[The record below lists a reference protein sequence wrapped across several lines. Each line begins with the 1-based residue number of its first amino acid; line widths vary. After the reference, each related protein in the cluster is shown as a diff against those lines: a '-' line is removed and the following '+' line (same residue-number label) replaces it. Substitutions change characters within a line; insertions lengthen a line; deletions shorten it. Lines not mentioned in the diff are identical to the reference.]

1 MYRKA
6 LALTLLG
13 VLVMGAATVAYGTLA
28 GPGFV
33 SSLAGVVGGGD
44 GDDHDGDHDREHD
57 REHER
62 EGRRHDDD

>member
-13 VLVMGAATVAYGTLA
+13 VLVMGAATLAYGTMA

-44 GDDHDGDHDREHD
+44 DDDDHDQEHD
-57 REHER
+57 REHE
-62 EGRRHDDD
+62 GRWRDDD